1 MSEPTVTETCKF
13 PGCANAPEPA
23 SAKPGRPPEYC
34 VDPAHNPV
42 AAWRER
48 KRLADAERGVTTSEA
63 DVEQPVTMARVT
75 GAEMLRQM
83 RDLAGQLA
91 GVTERLTGAVATLGD
106 PGAAEAEVEAARRA
120 AEQRAAAA
128 ESARADAELRAER
141 ADQSRAMADE
151 AAEQMSEH
159 LAAEQARA
167 REAHDRL
174 AEATAAHAVEV
185 DRIREETQARI
196 TIADEDRD
204 SAIARAEADKA
215 GNRAGRARRRSREAH
230 RRARSHP
237 GRAAGRGA
245 GPPGQG

>member
-42 AAWRER
+42 SAWRER
-48 KRLADAERGVTTSEA
+48 KRLADAERGVATSEA

-106 PGAAEAEVEAARRA
+106 PGAAEAEVEAARGPLSSGPRP
-120 AEQRAAAA
+120 RNPPGPTP
-128 ESARADAELRAER
+128 SCGPSCRPVPRHGRRGGRADER
-141 ADQSRAMADE
+141 APGR
-151 AAEQMSEH
+151 
-159 LAAEQARA
+159 
-167 REAHDRL
+167 
-174 AEATAAHAVEV
+174 
-185 DRIREETQARI
+185 
-196 TIADEDRD
+196 
-204 SAIARAEADKA
+204 
-215 GNRAGRARRRSREAH
+215 RAG
-230 RRARSHP
+230 P
-237 GRAAGRGA
+237 GA
-245 GPPGQG
+245 GS

>member
-42 AAWRER
+42 SAWRER

-91 GVTERLTGAVATLGD
+91 GV
-106 PGAAEAEVEAARRA
+106 
-120 AEQRAAAA
+120 
-128 ESARADAELRAER
+128 ARA
-141 ADQSRAMADE
+141 
-151 AAEQMSEH
+151 
-159 LAAEQARA
+159 
-167 REAHDRL
+167 
-174 AEATAAHAVEV
+174 
-185 DRIREETQARI
+185 
-196 TIADEDRD
+196 
-204 SAIARAEADKA
+204 
-215 GNRAGRARRRSREAH
+215 AH
-230 RRARSHP
+230 RRRGHPRRP
-237 GRAAGRGA
+237 GRGRGRGRGRA
-245 GPPGQG
+245 QGR

>member
-1 MSEPTVTETCKF
+1 MTEQTSTATCKF
-13 PGCANAPEPA
+13 PGCQNAPEPA
-23 SAKPGRPPEYC
+23 AAKGRPPEYC
-34 VDPAHNPV
+34 ADQGHNAV

-167 REAHDRL
+167 REAHDQL
-174 AEATAAHAVEV
+174 AEATAAHAAEL

-196 TIADEDRD
+196 TT
-204 SAIARAEADKA
+204 AEADKA
-215 GNRAGRARRRSREAH
+215 EGIAAAEQRASRAQAQAQEA
-230 RRARSHP
+230 
-237 GRAAGRGA
+237 
-245 GPPGQG
+245 

>member
-1 MSEPTVTETCKF
+1 MSELTVTETCKF

-42 AAWRER
+42 SAWRER
-48 KRLADAERGVTTSEA
+48 KRLADAERGVTTTEA
-63 DVEQPVTMARVT
+63 EVEQPVTMARVT

-91 GVTERLTGAVATLGD
+91 GVADRLAGAAATLGD

-141 ADQSRAMADE
+141 ADQSRAVADE

-159 LAAEQARA
+159 LAAEQVRA
-167 REAHDRL
+167 REAHERL
-174 AEATAAHAVEV
+174 AEATAAQVAEL
-185 DRIREETQARI
+185 DQIREGAQTRI
-196 TIADEDRD
+196 AVGRGRPGQRD
-204 SAIARAEADKA
+204 CA
-215 GNRAGRARRRSREAH
+215 GGDGQGRGH
-230 RRARSHP
+230 RR
-237 GRAAGRGA
+237 GRAAREPRAGAGTGGDRTGAGRGRDSR
-245 GPPGQG
+245 PGC

>member
-1 MSEPTVTETCKF
+1 MSEQTSVTTCKF
-13 PGCANAPEPA
+13 PGCEEPPSPA
-23 SAKPGRPPEYC
+23 TAKPGRPPEYC
-34 VDPAHNPV
+34 ADPAHNRV
-42 AAWRER
+42 SAWRER
-48 KRLADAERGVTTSEA
+48 KRLEAAESGVTRTEA
-63 DVEQPVTMARVT
+63 EAEHPVTMARVT

-91 GVTERLTGAVATLGD
+91 GVADRLTGAVATLGD

-167 REAHDRL
+167 REAHERL
-174 AEATAAHAVEV
+174 AEATAAHAAELE
-185 DRIREETQARI
+185 RIREEALARI
-196 TIADEDRD
+196 TIAEEDRD
-204 SAIARAEADKA
+204 STIAQAAPR
-215 GNRAGRARRRSREAH
+215 RTRRS
-230 RRARSHP
+230 
-237 GRAAGRGA
+237 GA
-245 GPPGQG
+245 PQPTPTPR